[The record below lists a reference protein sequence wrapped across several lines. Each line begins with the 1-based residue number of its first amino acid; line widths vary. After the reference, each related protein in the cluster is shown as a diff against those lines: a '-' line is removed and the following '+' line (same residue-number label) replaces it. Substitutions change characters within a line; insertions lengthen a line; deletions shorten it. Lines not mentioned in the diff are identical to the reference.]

1 MKGKEVISAAL
12 GSAFFAVPYLALA
25 TPLAPALIIG
35 CAALGA
41 SELVFSS
48 IKKKETLKETNLTLY
63 EKLSKAKKEN
73 KQILSLIPK
82 IEDVEI
88 RKCLNEINE
97 TVDKIIKE
105 IEKNPKKEKGI
116 KNFFDYYL
124 PVTVK
129 IIDRYD
135 EIENQKLVST
145 EGKSFMK
152 KADEMIKNT
161 NESFKIILASL
172 YQKDIMDIDAD
183 MKIYNMMLKADGIT
197 SDNSIMK
204 VGKKNEK

>member
-1 MKGKEVISAAL
+1 M
-12 GSAFFAVPYLALA
+12 
-25 TPLAPALIIG
+25 
-35 CAALGA
+35 
-41 SELVFSS
+41 
-48 IKKKETLKETNLTLY
+48 
-63 EKLSKAKKEN
+63 
-73 KQILSLIPK
+73 
-82 IEDVEI
+82 
-88 RKCLNEINE
+88 
-97 TVDKIIKE
+97 
-105 IEKNPKKEKGI
+105 
-116 KNFFDYYL
+116 